1 MSDKNYSNL
10 HPKEFAKLKKALE
23 YGSRIDPL
31 KEKEEDKK
39 LKKEILEKARL
50 KAIKRKSEY
59 FKKKN

>member
-31 KEKEEDKK
+31 EDKK
-39 LKKEILEKARL
+39 LKKETLEKARL

>member
-10 HPKEFAKLKKALE
+10 HPKELAKLKKALE